1 LAALEILYYGRL
13 RDAIGRDRELVDPP
27 SNVLTVEDLLGW
39 LRARGDPH
47 ATALAEDMAI
57 GAAVA
62 GEWAKDG
69 DSLFGAAE
77 VALFPPVGVL

>member
-1 LAALEILYYGRL
+1 MAALEILYYGRL

-27 SNVLTVEDLLGW
+27 SHVLTVEDLLGW
-39 LRARGDPH
+39 LRSRGEPH
-47 ATALAEDMAI
+47 AAALADGATI

-62 GEWAKDG
+62 GEWAKSG
-69 DSLFGAAE
+69 DSLFGAVE